1 MFTVVV
7 ENSAPKGRPL
17 LSLILSVVRK
27 YGIKQTD
34 LLNKLKL
41 SEVLPRFISW
51 IKNLTDEVSPLTK
64 RKYFPGTY
72 TTV

>member
-7 ENSAPKGRPL
+7 ENSAPTGRPL

-27 YGIKQTD
+27 CGIKQTD
-34 LLNKLKL
+34 LLNKPKL

-51 IKNLTDEVSPLTK
+51 IKNLTDEVSTLTK

>member
-27 YGIKQTD
+27 CGNKQTD
-34 LLNKLKL
+34 LLNKPKL

-51 IKNLTDEVSPLTK
+51 IKNLTDEVSTLTK
-64 RKYFPGTY
+64 KKYFPGTY